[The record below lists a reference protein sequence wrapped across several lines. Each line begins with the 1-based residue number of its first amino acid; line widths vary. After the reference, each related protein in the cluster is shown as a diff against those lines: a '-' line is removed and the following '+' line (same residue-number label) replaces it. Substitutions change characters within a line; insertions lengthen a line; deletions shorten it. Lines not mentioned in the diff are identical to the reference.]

1 MSAFNTNELSIRDG
15 SCKDVADLNQQ
26 IWSYIHQSATSG
38 SLENLRAFKFHSR
51 EISRLRELSFQ
62 TIMNLSDSI
71 VLHFRGTINQ
81 NEARSCLKSMTTKG
95 NGELTQI
102 QEFAY
107 RYFMQAKLCT
117 HKYGAGVARL
127 RYGLSTQ
134 EIEFLINI
142 SETQLRYLVRN
153 TSSGK
158 LLLRFDPQIVN
169 GIGVTDYFIEALS
182 RIQLQCLNSAVE
194 L

>member
-1 MSAFNTNELSIRDG
+1 MSAFNTNELSIKDG
-15 SCKDVADLNQQ
+15 SCKDVADLNHQ

-38 SLENLRAFKFHSR
+38 SLQNLRDFKFHSR
-51 EISRLRELSFQ
+51 EISRLSELSFQ
-62 TIMNLSDSI
+62 TIMNLADSI

-81 NEARSCLKSMTTKG
+81 NEARCYLKSMTTKG
-95 NGELTQI
+95 NSELTQI

-107 RYFMQAKLCT
+107 RYFMQTKLCT
-117 HKYGAGVARL
+117 HKYGIGVARL

-158 LLLRFDPQIVN
+158 LLLRFDPQVVN